1 MLNHAFPFFFTI
13 IFNHCF
19 LFLLTVKI
27 YGHTCCISFGMKLR
41 TNKIIIKANSHNSSF
56 KVSYMRPLFF
66 NCQYLYTQLV
76 YAIVIW
82 FYYLVIAAVNCIK
95 RIFHTVKNM
104 FNRAII
110 CHVNRKCSK
119 AG

>member
-1 MLNHAFPFFFTI
+1 MVDHAFPFFFAV

-19 LFLLTVKI
+19 LFILTLKM
-27 YGHTCCISFGMKLR
+27 YGHAYGIRLGMKLCSDE
-41 TNKIIIKANSHNSSF
+41 IIIKANSHNGSF

-76 YAIVIW
+76 YAIVIR

-95 RIFHTVKNM
+95 RIFHSFKNNFIM
-104 FNRAII
+104 AFIG
-110 CHVNRKCSK
+110 HVNRGNTK
-119 AG
+119 GG